1 MQRQSNSDPSIYTIG
16 VNLPINPQIS
26 VSFYGYS
33 KNSIIYDSKYKSWV
47 IIDTSASTVD
57 FKIKSNDYKVLA
69 VYTPTLPTSYL
80 PTGLHYWDV
89 RDPECNGTRKLMF
102 TSVSSYWDLFNL

>member
-1 MQRQSNSDPSIYTIG
+1 MKYGDYFC
-16 VNLPINPQIS
+16 LA
-26 VSFYGYS
+26 FYGYS
-33 KNSIIYDSKYKSWV
+33 KNSIIYDTQYKTWV
-47 IIDTSASTVD
+47 IIDTSASTID
-57 FKIKSNDYKVLA
+57 FKIETNDYKVLA

-102 TSVSSYWDLFNL
+102 TSVSSQNAKRSM